1 MEEMNPLTD
10 LLDLQELDLE
20 IDRLLHRRETL
31 AELERYREVHD
42 RRMALAAEHDRLA
55 GELRVLELELDK
67 QDGELGILEQHL
79 QESETRLFAG
89 GMSARETENKRVEVE
104 SLRGRRGALEERVLA
119 LLDRRESL
127 QLEVAAAA
135 GLLAESTNEESELE
149 AVIAGEWKVIDA
161 DIARLEARKREVA
174 GPIDPE
180 LVAMY
185 EQLRRTKQGV
195 AIGRLEH
202 GVCGGCHLTL
212 SHAERAEAAT
222 ADPPRCIHCR
232 RLLVL

>member
-1 MEEMNPLTD
+1 MDEMNPLSD

-31 AELERYREVHD
+31 PELERYHEVHD
-42 RRMALAAEHDRLA
+42 RRESLAAEHERLA

-104 SLRGRRGALEERVLA
+104 SLRGRRSALEERVLA
-119 LLDRRESL
+119 LLDRREGL
-127 QLEVAAAA
+127 QLEVDAAA
-135 GLLAESTNEESELE
+135 GVLAESTSAESELE
-149 AVIAGEWKVIDA
+149 AAIAAEWKVIDA
-161 DIARLEARKREVA
+161 DIARLEARKRGIVE
-174 GPIDPE
+174 PIAPE
-180 LVAMY
+180 TLSLY

-202 GVCGGCHLTL
+202 GVCGGCHLAL
-212 SHAERAEAAT
+212 SHAEQAEVAAV
-222 ADPPRCIHCR
+222 DPPRCIHCR